1 MQLSASACSNLQAEV
16 ERFIT
21 ARAQEEA
28 TGRKREQ
35 ENCEPQAGKL
45 KKARTSAPASTE
57 PGVFVL
63 SQDGL
68 QRCVVKEFKGQKYV
82 DVRMYWKVSLPLLL
96 FLLSF
101 SCFKQLWQECVTST
115 FTMCFACS
123 ITDASVFVILIRIL
137 ETCSC

>member
-82 DVRMYWKVSLPLLL
+82 DVRMYWKVFLPLLL
-96 FLLSF
+96 VILFVL
-101 SCFKQLWQECVTST
+101 QAVVARECHIHV
-115 FTMCFACS
+115 TMCFACS
-123 ITDASVFVILIRIL
+123 ITDASVFIILIRIL